1 METTKNNKTTTT
13 TARPTTD
20 KHEELVVQK
29 RTYEELD
36 VNKLESVVGAGRL
49 LNHAMYYVLR

>member
-36 VNKLESVVGAGRL
+36 VNKLESVVGGLWYL
-49 LNHAMYYVLR
+49 LIDTWK